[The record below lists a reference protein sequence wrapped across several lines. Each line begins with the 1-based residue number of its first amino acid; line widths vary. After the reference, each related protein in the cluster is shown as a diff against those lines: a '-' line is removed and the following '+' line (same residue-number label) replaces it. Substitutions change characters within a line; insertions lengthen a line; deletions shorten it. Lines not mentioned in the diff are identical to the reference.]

1 VNFVG
6 SGDFVLFRYLH
17 FESELKEPSP
27 QGRYLPSDA
36 TKLIIMIHGW
46 NPDSHE
52 DPFADNEPSTDR
64 GAEFVDLYQN
74 LLIQTENTDWEV
86 FRYDWAADADTGNTI
101 AFPLEANPTEAAE
114 HGHQHGWH
122 LGDLLCAKYPNLL
135 NVHFIAHSAGSWVA
149 RGAARNLLDLNPNIR
164 VQVTLL
170 DPFMPN
176 EILGNDSSLGEG
188 VISMLDNQL
197 SSTRLYKLENYYAV
211 DFLFGTQ
218 EEFIWRNQTDINF
231 RTDLLDAPF
240 KYDEHSGPIQ
250 WYADTAAN
258 TPSQKV
264 PGLEELYDLAS
275 YGWRQSMFSHEPDV
289 TESPTDTTV
298 AGSETI
304 NVSSIVSTRD
314 EENYLDGQSPPIT
327 FQWLKWNGSEWENLP
342 DQTNQDLIIQESQE
356 SDAGHYGLLAANT
369 AGVVGTKVVEVSVVP
384 QSYFNWISEF
394 AALPS
399 DEKNP
404 SDDFDQDGHSN
415 LLEYSFAFNPT
426 VPNDIHSL
434 INTAATDESLDLSY
448 ERKRDD
454 VTYIVET
461 STDLSEW
468 TTDGIDHTESGIGQV
483 TASVEIG
490 SDTRRFLRLR
500 VELLE

>member
-1 VNFVG
+1 
-6 SGDFVLFRYLH
+6 H
-17 FESELKEPSP
+17 
-27 QGRYLPSDA
+27 A

-52 DPFADNEPSTDR
+52 DPFADNNPSIDE
-64 GAEFVDLYQN
+64 GGEFVDLYQN
-74 LLIQTENTDWEV
+74 LITQTENTDWEV
-86 FRYDWAADADTGNTI
+86 FRYDWAADADTGSFNLLLYEI
-101 AFPLEANPTEAAE
+101 NPTEAAE

-122 LGDLLCAKYPNLL
+122 LGDLLVEQNPELL

-149 RGAARNLLDLNPNIR
+149 RGTARNLLDLNPNIR

-170 DPFMPN
+170 DPFMPA
-176 EILGNDSSLGEG
+176 ELLGNDASLGKD
-188 VISMLDNQL
+188 VMSVLDEQL
-197 SSTRLYKLENYYAV
+197 TNTRLYKLENYYAV
-211 DFLFGTQ
+211 DSIIGTRGTQ
-218 EEFIWRNQTDINF
+218 EEFSWRPQSDINF
-231 RTDLLDAPF
+231 RTDMLDAPL

-250 WYADTAAN
+250 WYADTVAN

-264 PGLEELYDLAS
+264 TGLEELYDLAS
-275 YGWRQSMFSHEPDV
+275 YGWRQSMFSHEPV
-289 TESPTDTTV
+289 TIESPIDTTV
-298 AGSETI
+298 AISETI

-314 EENYLDGQSPPIT
+314 ETNYLDGQSPPIT

-369 AGVVGTKVVEVSVVP
+369 AGVVGTNVVEVSVVP

-415 LLEYSFAFNPT
+415 LLEYSFALNPT

-434 INTAATDESLDLSY
+434 INTSANEESLDLSY
-448 ERKRDD
+448 EQKRDD

-461 STDLSEW
+461 STDLTDW
-468 TTDGIDHTESGIGQV
+468 TTDGINHAQSEIGQV
-483 TASVEIG
+483 TASVLIG
-490 SDTRRFLRLR
+490 PETRRFLRLR
-500 VELLE
+500 VELL